1 MFADKYQTFPT
12 NTLAEPDRVTSEVL
26 ADLINRGLALKATY
40 DATYRADPT
49 RADSDL
55 MDGLAAAVGAYVDD
69 VEEAKCRVL
78 EAGVLNP
85 GSFDSV
91 LAP

>member
-1 MFADKYQTFPT
+1 MSRSNHQTTPA
-12 NTLAEPDRVTSEVL
+12 NTLVKPKWVTSEVL

-78 EAGVLNP
+78 GAGVLNP